1 MARNA
6 EGKKKKTATKT
17 PHSGKQGMP
26 LRFGLVLF
34 TVLVSAVG
42 LFTSAIGIQQT
53 MYDVALSRVDGEL
66 QGALDSWVK
75 NDELQFRAISTT
87 HPALGLFCDAL
98 LP

>member
-75 NDELQFRAISTT
+75 NDELYNLEQYPQRT
-87 HPALGLFCDAL
+87 
-98 LP
+98 LPSDFFVMR